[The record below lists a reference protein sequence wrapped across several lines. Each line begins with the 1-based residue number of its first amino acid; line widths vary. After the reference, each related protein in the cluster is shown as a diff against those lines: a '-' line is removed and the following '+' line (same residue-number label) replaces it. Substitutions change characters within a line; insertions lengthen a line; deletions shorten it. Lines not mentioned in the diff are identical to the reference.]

1 MHTPR
6 NRYRA
11 SALRNDVAVIH
22 ESNGVPPP
30 VAAASRKY
38 TNRAGC
44 FDRFAAVLASSRVI
58 LKADSTLPVTGLL
71 LFKVM
76 VEFRALVAEP
86 VVNCTSRL
94 ACGLLVP
101 MPTCPLSKSEELITL
116 VPVTSNLA
124 TTFGVPPPP
133 IVAAPI
139 AVAPPVLAALL
150 APAPASDGGV
160 ASINDDSGLPPNLS
174 ASSAFNAYGTLTQ
187 KTRQRSTSFGKFTCT
202 PSQRGSPVV
211 NSSSGSPSDFVAPS
225 STV

>member
-11 SALRNDVAVIH
+11 SAFRKDVAVIT
-22 ESNGVPPP
+22 ESNAVTPP

-38 TNRAGC
+38 TNHAGC

-58 LKADSTLPVTGLL
+58 LKADSTLPVIGLL
-71 LFKVM
+71 LFKVI
-76 VEFRALVAEP
+76 VEFRALVADP

-124 TTFGVPPPP
+124 TTFCVPPPP

-150 APAPASDGGV
+150 APAPASDGGL
-160 ASINDDSGLPPNLS
+160 ASINDDSGLPPHVPPS
-174 ASSAFNAYGTLTQ
+174 APLHAYGQPTQ
-187 KTRQRSTSFGKFTCT
+187 H
-202 PSQRGSPVV
+202 
-211 NSSSGSPSDFVAPS
+211 
-225 STV
+225 